1 MNNSLAERVM
11 LDAPATRNTA
21 ALTAGPAAL
30 TSVVLGAV
38 ASHSAEPLAV
48 ATSPLGIAS
57 AACALLAVVAVAL
70 AAMQTATQR
79 FFARGPR
86 RFAVLVAVI
95 GSVLTSGGY
104 WASVFVLPSLAMIA
118 PDAVVRGLR
127 SVTTGFVI
135 SYALMGIGWAW
146 LGVLM
151 VRAHCVGRTGW
162 LLVAAGLICLRP
174 LPFRFLPMAIA
185 VTIALGIAAGR
196 DERTRHPR

>member
-1 MNNSLAERVM
+1 MNNSLAERVA
-11 LDAPATRNTA
+11 LDSPTTRNTA

-30 TSVVLGAV
+30 TSVALGAV
-38 ASHSAEPLAV
+38 ASQSADPLAV

-57 AACALLAVVAVAL
+57 AACALLAVVSIAL
-70 AAMQTATQR
+70 TAMQMATQR
-79 FFARGPR
+79 FFARGPQ

-104 WASVFVLPSLAMIA
+104 WASVFVLPSLARIA
-118 PDAVVRGLR
+118 PDAVVRGLP

-135 SYALMGIGWAW
+135 SYALMGIGWGW

-151 VRAHCVGRTGW
+151 VRAHHIGRTGW
-162 LLVAAGLICLRP
+162 LLVAAGLICVSP
-174 LPFRFLPMAIA
+174 LPFRFLPIAIA

-196 DERTRHPR
+196 DERTRPPR